1 MYIMK
6 TTRYKRKK
14 GGNRNTTSKRANK
27 CHILDEQM
35 NYKTNNIWK
44 TCIYQN
50 NKNNIIY
57 YITPKN
63 VIIKSISTVL
73 IPEFVFNVEDMERQ
87 YKIKINDQFVS
98 CFIYLDSKWYVITII
113 ANSFISDNMRYYHI
127 KNLLTLDNTGKI
139 KFATQTVDSDNI
151 INVDKKYYSLVS
163 QKSNTHKLLNNFA
176 NQKLLGNTAKHIA
189 VLDVID
195 YFIDIDPSV

>member
-1 MYIMK
+1 MK
-6 TTRYKRKK
+6 STRYKRKK
-14 GGNRNTTSKRANK
+14 GGNNTTTSKRENE
-27 CHILDEQM
+27 CRILGEQM

-50 NKNNIIY
+50 KKNNIIY

-63 VIIKSISTVL
+63 VIIKRISTVL
-73 IPEFVFNVEDMERQ
+73 IPKFVFNIEGGERQ

-98 CFIYLDSKWYVITII
+98 CFIYLNSKWYVITII

-127 KNLLTLDNTGKI
+127 KKLLTLDNTGKMQ
-139 KFATQTVDSDNI
+139 FATQSTDSDDT

-163 QKSNTHKLLNNFA
+163 KKSNTHKLLNNFA
-176 NQKLLGNTAKHIA
+176 NQKLLESGVKDIA

-195 YFIDIDPSV
+195 YFIDIDP